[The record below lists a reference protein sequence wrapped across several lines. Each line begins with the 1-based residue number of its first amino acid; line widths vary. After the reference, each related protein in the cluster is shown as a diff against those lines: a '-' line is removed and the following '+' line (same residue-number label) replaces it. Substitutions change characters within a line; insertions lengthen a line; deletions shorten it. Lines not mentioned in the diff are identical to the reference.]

1 MSAATIA
8 RLKITRLQVSVI
20 EMRRVDGNDAR
31 PDQHRRHREHAA
43 SRFSA
48 RRERQPSRLC
58 HPQPGVRD
66 RRHAGTHRSRRHARQ
81 SITDHPASS
90 SPLNPCATSLPRC
103 SRAAPL
109 RYRETP

>member
-48 RRERQPSRLC
+48 RRWRVWRGYD
-58 HPQPGVRD
+58 QPGVK
-66 RRHAGTHRSRRHARQ
+66 
-81 SITDHPASS
+81 
-90 SPLNPCATSLPRC
+90 
-103 SRAAPL
+103 
-109 RYRETP
+109 REL